1 MGGAATRIR
10 LGKVTRRT
18 VAIDAGVAALAFG
31 LTVVVLAA
39 RGLGTPDPAARP
51 LDGVG
56 VLLAAASA
64 MPLLAWRRV
73 PLAVYVAT
81 SAAVITLVA
90 LDHPVDFP
98 FGPVV
103 ALYALAVANS
113 GDAPPLRRR
122 AAMLAAGLFVPAATV
137 AYLANGHPVRGSLP
151 GLGFWALICAGVWIT
166 GERTRI
172 ARELHDSAGH
182 AINVILV
189 QAGAARLLHERD
201 PEGSRRAIATVEQVA
216 RATIGEF
223 DQLVRALREDDAPQ
237 AAVPTDPAALDQ
249 LLEHHRSSGLV
260 LTTDVRGQDRSLPPT
275 VTWAAYRILQEAL
288 TNAVRHG
295 RGSAG
300 VAVWY
305 APDAVEI
312 TVTNPTV
319 NGSAPG
325 GGHGIVGMRERAS
338 LLGGPVPDRPTQ
350 SLRSLAPGRP
360 RAAPDDPAG
369 WHSLRSRGS
378 CGFSAA
384 LCPTVRLSGYAPSLP
399 AGRGRRRM
407 TGLRVLIADDDDLM
421 RAGLRAVLSSDETVH
436 VVAEAVDGYQ
446 AIEHARR
453 FRPDVVL
460 MDVRM
465 PNLDGIAATRQLL
478 AAVPQ

>member
-18 VAIDAGVAALAFG
+18 VAIDAGVAALVFG

-103 ALYALAVANS
+103 VLYALAVANS

-166 GERTRI
+166 GEHTRLRRERIGELEEQAARAHRERVRERRLAAAEERTRI

-201 PEGSRRAIATVEQVA
+201 
-216 RATIGEF
+216 
-223 DQLVRALREDDAPQ
+223 APQ
-237 AAVPTDPAALDQ
+237 AAVPADPAALDQ

-338 LLGGPVPDRPTQ
+338 LLGGT
-350 SLRSLAPGRP
+350 LE
-360 RAAPDDPAG
+360 AG
-369 WHSLRSRGS
+369 
-378 CGFSAA
+378 
-384 LCPTVRLSGYAPSLP
+384 
-399 AGRGRRRM
+399 
-407 TGLRVLIADDDDLM
+407 
-421 RAGLRAVLSSDETVH
+421 
-436 VVAEAVDGYQ
+436 
-446 AIEHARR
+446 
-453 FRPDVVL
+453 
-460 MDVRM
+460 
-465 PNLDGIAATRQLL
+465 
-478 AAVPQ
+478 